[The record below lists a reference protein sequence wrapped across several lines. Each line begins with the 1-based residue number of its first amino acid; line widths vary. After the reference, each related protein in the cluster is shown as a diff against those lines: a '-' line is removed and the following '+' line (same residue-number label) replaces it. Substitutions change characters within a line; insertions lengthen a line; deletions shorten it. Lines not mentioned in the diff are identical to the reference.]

1 MLTGRMESVREPSVK
16 SWSTKPLPGTRIDEP
31 RGEIKPINEMITV
44 VIHFLD
50 VDQCLES
57 SSPTSLISSISSEVN
72 GRSGNVGG
80 GGSGV
85 EERTAS
91 WAKREC
97 EVVSPV
103 RVSVSETVL
112 MSTLLLYVDEISLS
126 TPMVM

>member
-1 MLTGRMESVREPSVK
+1 M
-16 SWSTKPLPGTRIDEP
+16 
-31 RGEIKPINEMITV
+31 KPINEIMTV

-97 EVVSPV
+97 EVVSP
-103 RVSVSETVL
+103 RESVGFGDCID
-112 MSTLLLYVDEISLS
+112 VDI
-126 TPMVM
+126 VAICR